1 MEKLT
6 LEQAVKRFVK
16 DFSNIPASLLIEAY
30 KDHPEDLECLNT
42 PEFLEETVLE
52 CWPAMWGTLFHP
64 NDWTDETWIRE
75 NIDKVEEIGLL
86 VYECEH
92 CGILIG
98 INSAGHDFY
107 KSYWTPLYKAR
118 QLHWHSE
125 DQEVI
130 KNEKH

>member
-1 MEKLT
+1 MSNLT
-6 LEQAVKRFVK
+6 LEEAVKRFVK

-52 CWPAMWGTLFHP
+52 CWPAMWSTLFHP

-107 KSYWTPLYKAR
+107 QSYWTPLYKAR
-118 QLHWHSE
+118 QLHWHTE
-125 DQEVI
+125 KQEVI
-130 KNEKH
+130 INEK